1 MVNQGRSR
9 EIAPD
14 KRSLT
19 AHAQCGGATEAEAG
33 AEAAAAAAEAE
44 EEEEARARGSVDA
57 R

>member
-14 KRSLT
+14 ERSLT